1 MVVAELAGSFSFVL
15 LRSVA
20 PAPLADTSSR
30 QPTQT
35 PTMFIPVW
43 TVHVK
48 GGIITASATD
58 PSVVGGH
65 GNVIKAT
72 YNATSCTAK
81 VFVDNKQVAA
91 ATLEGGPSMCAAG
104 GALATDAS
112 EPPIMFGVGSKSS
125 SHFASSGET
134 SFTSS
139 PSASASSFA
148 SSASTSASSV
158 LLDSI
163 GGAGA
168 SAGAG
173 AGAGAGDSVGT
184 GDTGSPADVSGWFR
198 GALEEIYL
206 KNVST
211 EDRQAYIYTDNVRPN
226 PAEKVYLFDLN
237 RDSGRDYFATQMSNV
252 LNTEGVG
259 FDTTQWDGR

>member
-20 PAPLADTSSR
+20 SASLVPADTSSR
-30 QPTQT
+30 QQTQT
-35 PTMFIPVW
+35 PTMFVPVW

-48 GGIITASATD
+48 GGIITATATE
-58 PSVVGGH
+58 PCVVGGH

-91 ATLEGGPSMCAAG
+91 ATLEGGPSVCAAG

-112 EPPIMFGVGSKSS
+112 EPPIMFGAGSKSS
-125 SHFASSGET
+125 SHLARSGET
-134 SFTSS
+134 SLTSV
-139 PSASASSFA
+139 PSTAASSF
-148 SSASTSASSV
+148 S
-158 LLDSI
+158 LYSI
-163 GGAGA
+163 GGAVASAGA

-173 AGAGAGDSVGT
+173 ASDSVGT
-184 GDTGSPADVSGWFR
+184 GDNGSPGDVSGWFR

-211 EDRQAYIYTDNVRPN
+211 EYRQAYIYTDNVRPN